1 MRAPWAPAL
10 GATLILTLFL
20 AEACSQQPSYDDPRE
35 FIEAFVQAL
44 RENDEGRYGEFY
56 VRRDD
61 FEGAPSAGARVAVN
75 RISGP
80 DRESFL
86 AGCRGA
92 AALLRGREVSIEG
105 IEFGGAR
112 PRVAALLRGVL
123 EHRSQVLVH
132 LRAGEMTISLL
143 IPELIRLEGGW
154 RLTGVRTIVDVGSE
168 RLPARTI
175 TLEEEPPPEEDAQPD
190 SSR

>member
-1 MRAPWAPAL
+1 MRAPRAAAL
-10 GATLILTLFL
+10 CAALTLTLVLVL
-20 AEACSQQPSYDDPRE
+20 AAACSERPPHDDPSE
-35 FIEAFVQAL
+35 FIAAFVEAL
-44 RENDEGRYGEFY
+44 RDGGAARYGEFY

-61 FEGAPSAGARVAVN
+61 FEVAGAAVD
-75 RISGP
+75 RASGP

-92 AALLRGREVSIEG
+92 AALLRGREVSLEG

-112 PRVAALLRGVL
+112 PRAAAPLRGVL
-123 EHRSQVLVH
+123 EHRSQVVVR
-132 LRAGEMTISLL
+132 LRAGDVSVSLL

-154 RLTGVRTIVDVGSE
+154 RLTGVRTIVDTGSE

-175 TLEEEPPPEEDAQPD
+175 TLEDERPPDGDAQPD